1 VSRPNDQWIARY
13 DEAVYQLALGNVDQ
27 CIAELRAI
35 LVDYP
40 DCLDA
45 QLALGNAHLRKEEL
59 QEALQE
65 TLKAV
70 EMEPENQMAQM
81 NLSIIYMRMGDKEK
95 AEHHALQAKLIY
107 WKKSGKEPPPF
118 LRQATR
124 ESLDVVG
131 QNPPPQPMIFTKKKT
146 DLENP
151 ETPQKPE
158 TES

>member
-1 VSRPNDQWIARY
+1 MSRPNDQWIARY

-81 NLSIIYMRMGDKEK
+81 NLSITYMRMGDKEK
-95 AEHHALQAKLIY
+95 AEHHASRPNLSTGKKAAKNRPP
-107 WKKSGKEPPPF
+107 SCGKPHGRVWTSWARTLPHS
-118 LRQATR
+118 R
-124 ESLDVVG
+124 
-131 QNPPPQPMIFTKKKT
+131 
-146 DLENP
+146 
-151 ETPQKPE
+151 
-158 TES
+158 

>member
-1 VSRPNDQWIARY
+1 MSRPNDQWIARY

-107 WKKSGKEPPPF
+107 WKKSGKEPPPSCGKPHGRVWTSWART
-118 LRQATR
+118 LPTA
-124 ESLDVVG
+124 D
-131 QNPPPQPMIFTKKKT
+131 
-146 DLENP
+146 DLHQRNRSGEPRNS
-151 ETPQKPE
+151 QKPE